1 MDVQTILCWR
11 MCRPCQ
17 SPWLSWKH
25 SSGITLLLL
34 EWKQFP
40 SILGSSD
47 SRVPFQRSSWTI
59 MFFCSSVS
67 TRENS
72 SASFLEE
79 ENGWKTLPPVLTLT
93 FANGNLSTNTPLEEN
108 VTKMPV
114 KYKRHSKTLR
124 ICSIAIAIVS
134 FLKPQQGI
142 TAPCAAVC
150 NHHHSASMTQRGDL
164 HPAGHWLNIKSNL
177 HASAKCGNRNR
188 RPEAVKT

>member
-34 EWKQFP
+34 ERKQFP

-67 TRENS
+67 AREIS

-124 ICSIAIAIVS
+124 ICSIAIAICYIS
-134 FLKPQQGI
+134 FLFKAPTRNNCSMRSSLQSPSFCLHDPKGRPSPSKP
-142 TAPCAAVC
+142 
-150 NHHHSASMTQRGDL
+150 L
-164 HPAGHWLNIKSNL
+164 IK
-177 HASAKCGNRNR
+177 HQI
-188 RPEAVKT
+188 